1 MIPMFVIRRIHDDIL
16 PVNKKALR
24 QVRLILQQQFPDLR
38 SIDVDKIPDML
49 SNPLKHR
56 FRSILYVAEDG
67 RGQVKGFALLSY
79 EPDLK
84 FCFLDYISA
93 SVQLE
98 GSGIGG
104 VLYEWIRTE
113 AKDLDVVG
121 MLYECLPDDPKLCR
135 DRTWIRQNRQR
146 LKFYERYGARPIIN
160 TAYETPLTP
169 DDDCPPYLVFDDLD
183 RGRSLGIRN
192 AQRIVRA
199 ILERKYGDRCPPGYV
214 DMVVG
219 SFRDDPIQLREPVY
233 VIRPDDQPLP
243 GRKRTGRIALVVNDR
258 HEIHHV
264 RERGYVESPV
274 RISAILKELD
284 RTDLF
289 VRIAPKR
296 FSQGVITEVHDKA
309 FVKYFKKMSL
319 ALEAGVS
326 IYPYVFPIRNIARP
340 PEVLAV
346 RAGYY
351 CIDTFTPLNRNAF
364 LAARRGVDCALT
376 AAQALLEGYRLS
388 YALVRPPGHHAEH
401 RSFGGFCYFNN
412 AAVTAHYLSR
422 YGRIAILDIDH
433 HHGNGQQQI
442 FYERGDVLT
451 VSIHG
456 HPRFAYPYFSGFN
469 DEQGRGDGKGFNR
482 NYPLPETITPRRY
495 IRTCSHAL
503 KFIAGF
509 DPAYLIVCF
518 GLDTAKGDPTGTW
531 SLMARDFGEV
541 GRLIGKTRL
550 PLLVV
555 QEGGYNTR
563 SIGNNARHF
572 FEGLYEGMFGHGNG
586 KAKDLSGRQRRRVE

>member
-1 MIPMFVIRRIHDDIL
+1 MFMIRRIHDDIL
-16 PVNKKALR
+16 PVNKKALQ
-24 QVRLILQQQFPDLR
+24 QVKLILKQQFPDLR
-38 SIDVDKIPDML
+38 SIDVDKIPAML

-79 EPDLK
+79 EPELK

-113 AKDLDVVG
+113 AQDLDVTG
-121 MLYECLPDDPKLCR
+121 MFYECLPDDPNLCR
-135 DRTWIRQNRQR
+135 DRKWIRQNRQR
-146 LKFYERYGARPIIN
+146 LKFYERYGARPITN
-160 TAYETPLTP
+160 TAYETPLTLN
-169 DDDCPPYLVFDDLD
+169 DDCPPYLVFDGLE
-183 RGRSLGIRN
+183 LGKKLSARN
-192 AQRIVRA
+192 VRKIVRA
-199 ILERKYGDRCPPGYV
+199 ILERKYGDRCPPSYV

-219 SFRDDPIQLREPVY
+219 SFQDDPVRLRDPRYIRGKDGQQLSE
-233 VIRPDDQPLP
+233 
-243 GRKRTGRIALVVNDR
+243 RKRTNKIALVVNDR

-274 RISAILKELD
+274 RIHAILKELD
-284 RTDLF
+284 QTKLF
-289 VRIAPKR
+289 ARINPKR
-296 FSQGVITEVHDKA
+296 FPQRMITDVHDKA
-309 FVKYFKKMSL
+309 FVKYFKNMSL
-319 ALEAGVS
+319 SLEGDIS
-326 IYPYVFPIRNIARP
+326 IYPYVFPIRNTARP

-351 CIDTFTPLNRNAF
+351 CIDTFTPLNRNAY
-364 LAARRGVDCALT
+364 LAARRGVDCTLT
-376 AAQALLEGYRLS
+376 AAQALLEGYHLS
-388 YALVRPPGHHAEH
+388 YALVRPPGHHAEQ

-412 AAVTAHYLSR
+412 AAVAAHYLSK

-442 FYERGDVLT
+442 FYERDDVLT

-456 HPRFAYPYFSGFN
+456 HPRFAYPYFSGFD
-469 DEQGRGDGKGFNR
+469 DEKGSGPGNGFNR
-482 NYPLPETITPRRY
+482 NYPLPETITPRQY
-495 IRTCSHAL
+495 IQTCEKAL
-503 KFIAGF
+503 KHISVF

-518 GLDTAKGDPTGTW
+518 GLDTARGDPTGTW
-531 SLMARDFGEV
+531 SLRANDFEKV
-541 GRLIGKTRL
+541 GMLIGRTKM

-563 SIGNNARHF
+563 SIGINARHF
-572 FEGLYEGMFGHGNG
+572 FIGLYENMFTYELNSTAIQSQ
-586 KAKDLSGRQRRRVE
+586 KKKSRV